1 MSPVW
6 DDWQANRGGT
16 QSSLQT
22 WNNLLS
28 EKKKTWQWLHSYG
41 KSHIALPVTWSIRA
55 GSHSKRKGGAGD
67 FIWKPPVGF
76 EWHAAHYV
84 AVVSGAKPPRSL
96 KHSLVLN
103 LRPETQ
109 EVLGVKVEIY
119 MKYLNIMA
127 YTGVEVTKV
136 FFKLSLFSFLLSK
149 TAMLRSLV
157 LSNKLFISPGD
168 VLLQQ
173 IWQLWSTF

>member
-1 MSPVW
+1 M
-6 DDWQANRGGT
+6 
-16 QSSLQT
+16 
-22 WNNLLS
+22 
-28 EKKKTWQWLHSYG
+28 
-41 KSHIALPVTWSIRA
+41 
-55 GSHSKRKGGAGD
+55 
-67 FIWKPPVGF
+67 
-76 EWHAAHYV
+76 
-84 AVVSGAKPPRSL
+84 VSGAKPPRSL

-173 IWQLWSTF
+173 I